1 MLNYINNGEIF
12 MDNRVLFNIGYGLY
26 VLTAQEGNQDNGCII
41 NTVMQVTSDP
51 CQIAIAVN
59 KRNYTNQMIQHTKK
73 FNISVLSEN
82 AKFDTFKHF
91 GFQSGRDVD
100 KFATFNDIKRSPNG
114 LLYITKDTNSYM
126 SAFVKQEIDL
136 GTHTLFI
143 AQLVA
148 AETLSDIP
156 TATYTYY
163 QQNIKPK
170 PEKTEKRGWRCKI
183 CGFIYEGD
191 DLPADYIC
199 PVCKH
204 GACFFMKAKKLDELK
219 NKCLKCKKCELGE
232 TRNNIVFSDGNPK
245 TARAILIGE
254 APGENEDKT
263 GTPFVGRAGKLLN
276 EFLEKAEISR
286 EKDLYIINTVKCR
299 PPKNRVPTDSEKA
312 ACEEYLLKQI
322 ETIDPKIMIFCG
334 ATALKSFYPQKTA
347 ISKIRGE
354 VLELEIGGKK
364 RKCIPIFHPSYL
376 LRYHSLEEGS
386 PRDLMLKDLKK
397 IQDLIK
403 V

>member
-1 MLNYINNGEIF
+1 

-59 KRNYTNQMIQHTKK
+59 KRNYTNQMIQNTKK

-100 KFATFNDIKRSPNG
+100 KFTTFNDIKRSPNG

-170 PEKTEKRGWRCKI
+170 PEKTEKWGWRCNI

-204 GACFFMKAKKLDELK
+204 GAADFERISWKLK
-219 NKCLKCKKCELGE
+219 N
-232 TRNNIVFSDGNPK
+232 
-245 TARAILIGE
+245 
-254 APGENEDKT
+254 
-263 GTPFVGRAGKLLN
+263 
-276 EFLEKAEISR
+276 
-286 EKDLYIINTVKCR
+286 
-299 PPKNRVPTDSEKA
+299 
-312 ACEEYLLKQI
+312 
-322 ETIDPKIMIFCG
+322 
-334 ATALKSFYPQKTA
+334 
-347 ISKIRGE
+347 
-354 VLELEIGGKK
+354 
-364 RKCIPIFHPSYL
+364 
-376 LRYHSLEEGS
+376 
-386 PRDLMLKDLKK
+386 LMN
-397 IQDLIK
+397 
-403 V
+403 